1 MLKVKSKSQ
10 LKKNV
15 EFDLKLFKSP
25 FCFNESKKYK
35 IYQYPKLNNS
45 KFWKKLDIKK
55 KKVLVLSGPARNG
68 NHLLL
73 S

>member
-10 LKKNV
+10 LKKNI

-35 IYQYPKLNNS
+35 IYQY
-45 KFWKKLDIKK
+45 
-55 KKVLVLSGPARNG
+55 LSLIIQNFGKIRY
-68 NHLLL
+68 
-73 S
+73 